1 MEIRSTSLQNQQPL
15 QQTNQVNASQNQQQ
29 ILLQEQKNKQAQT
42 LQQVQKTPPPPDKQ
56 KGQTFSTYA

>member
-29 ILLQEQKNKQAQT
+29 ILLQEQKKKQAQT